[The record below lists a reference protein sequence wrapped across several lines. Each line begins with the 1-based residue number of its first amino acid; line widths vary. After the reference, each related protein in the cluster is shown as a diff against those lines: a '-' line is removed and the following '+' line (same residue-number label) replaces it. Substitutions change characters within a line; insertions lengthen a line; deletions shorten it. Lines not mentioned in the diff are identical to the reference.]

1 MNLPAFLGVSLLVI
15 TTPGQDT
22 ALIVRRTLAGGRRAG
37 LLVALGVCTGQLLWT
52 LAVGAGVAALLL
64 AWQPAFL
71 ALRYLGAAYLIY
83 LGAHALRD
91 AIRGSGADPD
101 APGPGSAAAA
111 SAAAVQPAAAYR
123 QGLISNLGNAKVA
136 VFFTSL
142 LPQFGSTFPAML
154 ALGLIFAALTLVWLS
169 FYAAA
174 VDRLGGWL
182 RRPAVRRALDAATGT
197 VLGALGVRLATER
210 A

>member
-1 MNLPAFLGVSLLVI
+1 MNLPAFLGVCALVI
-15 TTPGQDT
+15 MTPGQDT

-37 LLVALGVCTGQLLWT
+37 LLVALGVCTGQLVWT

-71 ALRYLGAAYLIY
+71 ALRYVGAAYLIC

-91 AIRGSGADPD
+91 AIRGPAGDPASGDP
-101 APGPGSAAAA
+101 AAAA
-111 SAAAVQPAAAYR
+111 PALRPAAAYR

-142 LPQFGSTFPAML
+142 LPQFGTTFPEML
-154 ALGLIFAALTLVWLS
+154 ALGLIFASITLLWLS
-169 FYAAA
+169 LYATA
-174 VDRLGGWL
+174 VDRLGVWL
-182 RRPAVRRALDAATGT
+182 RRSAVRRALDAVTGT

>member
-1 MNLPAFLGVSLLVI
+1 MNLPAFLGVCLLVI
-15 TTPGQDT
+15 MTPGQDT

-71 ALRYLGAAYLIY
+71 ALRYAGAAYLIY

-91 AIRGSGADPD
+91 AIRSTGADPD
-101 APGPGSAAAA
+101 AGDSGPAAP
-111 SAAAVQPAAAYR
+111 AVRSAAAYR

-142 LPQFGSTFPAML
+142 LPQFGSTFPSML
-154 ALGLIFAALTLVWLS
+154 ALGLIFASITLVWLS
-169 FYAAA
+169 CYAAA

-182 RRPAVRRALDAATGT
+182 RRSAVRRALDAVTGT

>member
-1 MNLPAFLGVSLLVI
+1 MNLPAFLGVCLLVI
-15 TTPGQDT
+15 MTPGQDT
-22 ALIVRRTLAGGRRAG
+22 ALIVRRTLAAGRRSG
-37 LLVALGVCTGQLLWT
+37 VFVALGVCTGQLLWT

-83 LGAHALRD
+83 LGGHALRD
-91 AIRGSGADPD
+91 AIRGTGAAADPLED
-101 APGPGSAAAA
+101 GSA
-111 SAAAVQPAAAYR
+111 SPPVRSGAAYR

-142 LPQFGSTFPAML
+142 LPQFGSSVPAML
-154 ALGLIFAALTLVWLS
+154 GLGLVFASITLVWLCL
-169 FYAAA
+169 YAAA

-182 RRPAVRRALDAATGT
+182 RRSAVRRTLDAVTGT

-210 A
+210 V

>member
-1 MNLPAFLGVSLLVI
+1 MNLPEFLGMCLLVI
-15 TTPGQDT
+15 MTPGQDT

-71 ALRYLGAAYLIY
+71 ALRYAGAAYLIY

-91 AIRGSGADPD
+91 AIRGTGADPD
-101 APGPGSAAAA
+101 TGDSKSAVPAAR
-111 SAAAVQPAAAYR
+111 SAAAYR

-154 ALGLIFAALTLVWLS
+154 VLGLIFASITLVWLS
-169 FYAAA
+169 CYAAA

-182 RRPAVRRALDAATGT
+182 RRPAVRRALDAVTGT